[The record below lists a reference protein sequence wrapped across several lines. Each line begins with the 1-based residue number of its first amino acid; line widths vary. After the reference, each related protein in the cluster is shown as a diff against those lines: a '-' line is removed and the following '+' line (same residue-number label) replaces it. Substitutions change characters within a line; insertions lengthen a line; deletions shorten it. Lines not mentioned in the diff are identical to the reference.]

1 MIYLILVFSL
11 VANALANV
19 FIKAGMKNYNGGIN
33 VSFIS
38 HMLKTP
44 NVIIGLL
51 FFALAFIG
59 YSFVLSRL
67 QLSIAYPVMTG
78 AGFLVV
84 SIFSLI
90 LFNEPFSLL
99 LVLGM
104 IFIFI
109 GIIFLAR

>member
-1 MIYLILVFSL
+1 MIYLILILSL
-11 VANALANV
+11 MANALANV
-19 FIKAGMKNYNGGIN
+19 FIKAGMKDYKGGIN
-33 VSFIS
+33 ISFIS

-67 QLSIAYPVMTG
+67 QLSIAYPIMTG

-84 SIFSLI
+84 SIFSLV
-90 LFNEPFSLL
+90 LFNEPFNIFK
-99 LVLGM
+99 VLGM
-104 IFIFI
+104 VFIFV